1 MMTNQDVEAAKVF
14 ASRRQP
20 DYGGFVAGVVV
31 ILASVV
37 FGIMAL
43 GYGIGSVR
51 MMGAGFFP
59 LLLSAIGALLGAV
72 VAVKAL
78 LLPEAG
84 YADQPDAR
92 RFLLVCAAFLVFAL
106 GIEPLGLLLTIS
118 LTTFVASLAHRD
130 AKMRDSLLL
139 GVGLA
144 LALWILFVV
153 LLKLPIP
160 VWPGQR

>member
-1 MMTNQDVEAAKVF
+1 MTIQDIKAAQAF
-14 ASRRQP
+14 APRRRP
-20 DYGGFVAGVVV
+20 DYAGLVAGVVV

-37 FGIMAL
+37 FGVMAL

-59 LLLSAIGALLGAV
+59 LLLSVIGALLGTV
-72 VAVKAL
+72 VVVKAV
-78 LLPEAG
+78 LLPEVRHG
-84 YADQPDAR
+84 DEPDAR
-92 RFLLVCAAFLVFAL
+92 RLLLVCAAFLVFAL

-118 LTTFVASLAHRD
+118 ITTFVASLAHRD
-130 AKMRDSLLL
+130 AKIRDSVIL
-139 GVGLA
+139 GVVLA